1 MIKITTTQQDEP
13 VFHLR
18 AGDASYVLCSFHGFL
33 LHLYAGEAISDDDV
47 TYLLVK
53 VGHDS
58 VVPRPADTPE
68 GWFSCDVAPFEYPAF
83 GTGDFRPSAV
93 MVKAQTKSEVQSAA
107 APNTALRYDS
117 YDLIPGKPV
126 LDKCPAVHANEEEC
140 DTLVLHCSDSASGME
155 YDLYYSVM
163 RELPAICRRT
173 VIRNKTKADAHIL
186 RAYSASVDFTTVDP
200 DAQLLHLW
208 GT

>member
-33 LHLYAGEAISDDDV
+33 LHFYAGEAISDDDV

-83 GTGDFRPSAV
+83 GTGDFRPSAKQKYRKMPKRTIPTRIKLV
-93 MVKAQTKSEVQSAA
+93 E
-107 APNTALRYDS
+107 LRERYS
-117 YDLIPGKPV
+117 Y
-126 LDKCPAVHANEEEC
+126 
-140 DTLVLHCSDSASGME
+140 
-155 YDLYYSVM
+155 
-163 RELPAICRRT
+163 
-173 VIRNKTKADAHIL
+173 
-186 RAYSASVDFTTVDP
+186 
-200 DAQLLHLW
+200 
-208 GT
+208 